1 MKQYDFLIV
10 GAGLF
15 GAVFAREMT
24 QAGKRCLIIEKRK
37 HVGGNIYC
45 ENMEGINVHM
55 YGPHIFHTNDDTIW
69 NYVNS
74 FTRFNHFRHTPLACF
89 KGTLYNLPFN
99 MNTFHEMWNV
109 KTPGQ
114 AEQKIKEQVLQSGI
128 INPRN
133 LEEQAISMVGMDLY
147 RILIQG
153 YTEKQW
159 GRKATE
165 LPKFII
171 KRLPV
176 RFTYDNNY
184 FSDKYQGIPIGGYNK
199 LIAGL
204 LAGIEVRTNVD
215 FFKNREEF
223 CSMADTLVYTGCLD
237 EFYNYRFGS
246 LEYRSL
252 RFEHEV
258 LDVPNFQ
265 GVAVMNYTERE
276 IPYTR
281 IVEHKHFEFGT
292 QPVTVVTKEYPE
304 EWTSSK
310 EPYYPINDEKN
321 NQRLKQYLA
330 LSGNERHTIFGG
342 RLAEYKYYDMHQV
355 IAAAL
360 KKART
365 TVNHGHGE
373 QETLYLQDC

>member
-1 MKQYDFLIV
+1 
-10 GAGLF
+10 
-15 GAVFAREMT
+15 
-24 QAGKRCLIIEKRK
+24 
-37 HVGGNIYC
+37 
-45 ENMEGINVHM
+45 
-55 YGPHIFHTNDDTIW
+55 
-69 NYVNS
+69 
-74 FTRFNHFRHTPLACF
+74 
-89 KGTLYNLPFN
+89 
-99 MNTFHEMWNV
+99 
-109 KTPGQ
+109 
-114 AEQKIKEQVLQSGI
+114 
-128 INPRN
+128 
-133 LEEQAISMVGMDLY
+133 
-147 RILIQG
+147 
-153 YTEKQW
+153 
-159 GRKATE
+159 
-165 LPKFII
+165 
-171 KRLPV
+171 
-176 RFTYDNNY
+176 
-184 FSDKYQGIPIGGYNK
+184 

>member
-1 MKQYDFLIV
+1 MKQYDFLVI
-10 GAGLF
+10 GSGLF

-24 QAGKRCLIIEKRK
+24 RTGKKCLVIEKRK
-37 HVGGNIYC
+37 HVGGNVHC
-45 ENMEGINVHM
+45 ENIEGINVHM
-55 YGPHIFHTNDDTIW
+55 YGPHVFHTNDKTVW

-74 FTRFNHFRHTPLACF
+74 FTEFNHFRHNALACF
-89 KGTLYNLPFN
+89 KDSLYNLPFN
-99 MNTFHEMWNV
+99 MNTFHEMWKV
-109 KTPGQ
+109 KTPSQ
-114 AEQKIKEQVLQSGI
+114 AEQKIKEQVMQSGI
-128 INPRN
+128 VNPRN
-133 LEEQAISMVGMDLY
+133 LEEQAISMVGIDIY

-165 LPKFII
+165 LPGFII

-184 FSDKYQGIPIGGYNK
+184 FNDKYQGMPVGGYNK
-199 LIAGL
+199 LTEAL

-215 FFKNREEF
+215 FFKYRNEF
-223 CSMADTLVYTGCLD
+223 CSMADTVVYTGCLD
-237 EFYNYRFGS
+237 EFYDYRFGN

-258 LDVPNFQ
+258 IDVPNFQ
-265 GVAVMNYTERE
+265 GVAVINYTERE

-292 QPVTVVTKEYPE
+292 QPVTVITKEYPE
-304 EWTSSK
+304 EWASGK

-321 NQRLKQYLA
+321 NQRLKQYMALA
-330 LSGNERHTIFGG
+330 EKEPHTIFGG
-342 RLAEYKYYDMHQV
+342 RLANYKYYDMHQV

-365 TVNHGHGE
+365 ILSYDPGE
-373 QETLYLQDC
+373 KNTLFLQDC